1 MAPTDPFQE
10 QVAFLPMTFSQI
22 PANTSRIFFYLLWK
36 YKAFSFPILKYNFCE
51 VCAICRMW
59 PVSKLC
65 PHFVFKRPRLNQIW
79 PNFVFTAG
87 FSTAGW
93 PQNTDRLSLKEF
105 RRLTPFELPLAFAP
119 IIMSSSEP
127 PELLLWDVLAVSSIS
142 LENDGVQNQ
151 NLKCLTSGNSW
162 PSFEKHCLFDQETV
176 GKVSNKNRNVD
187 YCLLLGD
194 QRHSL
199 SKTNPD
205 ATNWG
210 RSTGNWGASSWLA
223 AKLISSAGSQST
235 STDFH
240 NCQISTK
247 GENGPNRFFRDPSMA
262 ALLALFSGFSQALV
276 GVILYCFTSLLSDL
290 SLNVVYHCNF
300 FARDLKRQSNWDLVG
315 WRRGFEWWHETSRGG
330 SGVLKDSNFILFSSS
345 FLSPPY
351 INNLDYSRL
360 KNLRRCCPSKSLP
373 LKIPATPLEVPGPM
387 VLISLRK

>member
-1 MAPTDPFQE
+1 
-10 QVAFLPMTFSQI
+10 
-22 PANTSRIFFYLLWK
+22 
-36 YKAFSFPILKYNFCE
+36 
-51 VCAICRMW
+51 MW

-93 PQNTDRLSLKEF
+93 PQNTARLSLKES
-105 RRLTPFELPLAFAP
+105 RRLTPFELPLAFAS

-127 PELLLWDVLAVSSIS
+127 PELLLRDVLAVSSIS

-151 NLKCLTSGNSW
+151 NLKCLTSGNLW

-210 RSTGNWGASSWLA
+210 RSTGNWGASWWLA

-247 GENGPNRFFRDPSMA
+247 GENGPNRFFRDLSMA

-276 GVILYCFTSLLSDL
+276 GVILYCFTPILSDPVPML
-290 SLNVVYHCNF
+290 STIAIFCQGSWEAAHLGPRGAAQWFRV
-300 FARDLKRQSNWDLVG
+300 AATWD
-315 WRRGFEWWHETSRGG
+315 
-330 SGVLKDSNFILFSSS
+330 I
-345 FLSPPY
+345 
-351 INNLDYSRL
+351 
-360 KNLRRCCPSKSLP
+360 
-373 LKIPATPLEVPGPM
+373 
-387 VLISLRK
+387 

>member
-1 MAPTDPFQE
+1 
-10 QVAFLPMTFSQI
+10 
-22 PANTSRIFFYLLWK
+22 
-36 YKAFSFPILKYNFCE
+36 
-51 VCAICRMW
+51 MW

-79 PNFVFTAG
+79 PNFVSTAG

-93 PQNTDRLSLKEF
+93 PQNTARLSLKES
-105 RRLTPFELPLAFAP
+105 RRLTPFELPLAFAS

-127 PELLLWDVLAVSSIS
+127 PELLLRDVLAVSSIS

-151 NLKCLTSGNSW
+151 NLKCLTSGNLW

-210 RSTGNWGASSWLA
+210 RSTGNWGASWWLA

-276 GVILYCFTSLLSDL
+276 GVILYCFTSILSDL
-290 SLNVVYHCNF
+290 SPNVVYHCNF
-300 FARDLKRQSNWDLVG
+300 
-315 WRRGFEWWHETSRGG
+315 
-330 SGVLKDSNFILFSSS
+330 
-345 FLSPPY
+345 
-351 INNLDYSRL
+351 
-360 KNLRRCCPSKSLP
+360 
-373 LKIPATPLEVPGPM
+373 
-387 VLISLRK
+387 